1 LKNSAQQFYHRPTEN
16 DAYLIA
22 GYPWFKVRARDLFVS
37 LPGCTL
43 SIDDPVRFE
52 KIMTT
57 AIPAI
62 RNYMKDCSGDKVIKE
77 IEMPDVFLWAIWA
90 MQQYSKSQG
99 IAQCEEK
106 YGELIQDIIDYIKIL
121 TLGDHATY
129 MVMAPKEITEEE
141 RRAAMAEMQ
150 ARIDAGE
157 ITIKVSS
164 SSENQE
170 EEWLTFTD
178 AEEGKNQFY
187 ANVMLP
193 TELPGGF
200 AFKHIFYFVKSL
212 EGLQEDGANKYMG
225 VVYSD
230 GTNEIRMQIRH
241 MDETTGFESVADADT
256 GIRAL
261 KINGHE
267 AIIADSTLDVLIDD
281 TMYMF
286 FGRGLIGETELVK
299 MAQSLR

>member
-1 LKNSAQQFYHRPTEN
+1 MRSDIESVLRNTKKADVPSSTFTKVDDVLRNLEHRKDVIHMKPRYKKSVAVAAILSA
-16 DAYLIA
+16 
-22 GYPWFKVRARDLFVS
+22 
-37 LPGCTL
+37 TL
-43 SIDDPVRFE
+43 LLS
-52 KIMTT
+52 T
-57 AIPAI
+57 A
-62 RNYMKDCSGDKVIKE
+62 
-77 IEMPDVFLWAIWA
+77 VFA
-90 MQQYSKSQG
+90 
-99 IAQCEEK
+99 
-106 YGELIQDIIDYIKIL
+106 QDIIDYIKIL

-157 ITIKVSS
+157 ITIEVSS

-170 EEWLTFTD
+170 KEWLTFTD

-187 ANVMLP
+187 TNVMLP
-193 TELPGGF
+193 TELPDGF
-200 AFKHIFYFVKSL
+200 TFKHIFYFVKSL

-256 GIRAL
+256 GIRTL

-267 AIIADSTLDVLIDD
+267 AIIDDSTLDVLIDD

-286 FGRGLIGETELVK
+286 FGRGLVGEAELVK